1 MKRPKTVVLL
11 ALVFSLVLV
20 SCIQIGVV
28 KAQGTIYIN
37 EDGTVEG
44 TDKIQRNEN
53 VYTLTDDINSSISVL
68 KDDVVLDG
76 AGHIVKGLANGVAL
90 LHRNNVT
97 VQNFTITTSS
107 TSDNICLRYCTNC
120 TIQNNI
126 LTRFV
131 DQYPNTGISVWGGGF
146 NVIAENQIVNNSCG
160 IFLGEATC
168 NNSII
173 SNSITNN
180 TRGMQIQR
188 SQNNSIYGNNFNNRL
203 TEIHI
208 LAGPTG
214 ATLAIQFD
222 NGTSGNY
229 WDNYRGTDP
238 DGDGVGNTPYFIDE
252 DYLDEY
258 PLMEP
263 VVVIPEFSSVV
274 FLVVGVFAVTVLT
287 MFSRK
292 GLRQVRKR

>member
-1 MKRPKTVVLL
+1 MKRPKTVASL

-44 TDKIQRNEN
+44 TDNIQRNEN
-53 VYTLTDDINSSISVL
+53 VYTLTDDIYNSTITIL

-76 AGHIVKGLANGVAL
+76 AGHIVKGPANGVAL

-107 TSDNICLRYCTNC
+107 TSDNIYVYHCTNC
-120 TIQNNI
+120 TIQNNVI
-126 LTRFV
+126 TPFAEK
-131 DQYPNTGISVWGGGF
+131 YPGTGVSVWGGGS
-146 NVIAENQIVNNSCG
+146 NVITGNQIMNNLCG

-173 SNSITNN
+173 GNSITNN
-180 TRGMQIQR
+180 TGSIRVHG
-188 SQNNSIYGNNFNNRL
+188 SQNNSIYNNNFNNNH
-203 TEIHI
+203 HI
-208 LAGPTG
+208 SIMSISPRI
-214 ATLAIQFD
+214 TLVIEFD

-238 DGDGVGNTPYFIDE
+238 DGDGVGNTPYFIYE

-292 GLRQVRKR
+292 GLKQVRKR

>member
-1 MKRPKTVVLL
+1 MKRPQTLASL

-20 SCIQIGVV
+20 SCIQIGGV

-37 EDGTVEG
+37 EDGTIEG

-53 VYTLTDDINSSISVL
+53 VYTLTDDINSTISVL

-76 AGHIVKGLANGVAL
+76 AGHGIRGPPTGVVL
-90 LHRNNVT
+90 PHRNNVT
-97 VQNFTITTSS
+97 VQNFTIATSS
-107 TSDNICLRYCTNC
+107 TSDDICLRYCTNC

-126 LTRFV
+126 LTRFG

-146 NVIAENQIVNNSCG
+146 NVIAENQIVNNSGG

-180 TRGMQIQR
+180 TRGIQIQR
-188 SQNNSIYGNNFNNRL
+188 SQNNSIYGNSFNNRL

-208 LAGPTG
+208 LAGPAG

-229 WDNYRGTDP
+229 WDKYRGTDP
-238 DGDGVGNTPYFIDE
+238 DGDGVGNTPYFIDD

-258 PLMEP
+258 PLMEQ
-263 VVVIPEFSSVV
+263 VIVIPEFASVG
-274 FLVVGVFAVTVLT
+274 FLVAGVFVVTLLT
-287 MFSRK
+287 KFFRK
-292 GLRQVRKR
+292 GITQVRKR